1 MLLKILQCPGQLP
14 ITKNDPTRNFNSA
27 EADIEKGAHRSI
39 NYNNKILEIIFISNN
54 KGMVK
59 WIMDYPYIWS
69 MYFAV
74 KLSYAT

>member
-14 ITKNDPTRNFNSA
+14 VTKNDPIPNFDSA
-27 EADIEKGAHRSI
+27 EVDIGKDAHRSI

-59 WIMDYPYIWS
+59 
-69 MYFAV
+69 
-74 KLSYAT
+74 